1 MKQCI
6 ENPNDVKWE
15 EFWAERLENK
25 VNKDWDKAAPGFY
38 KRTRKDDYQDAL
50 FDKLILDEND
60 SVLDVG
66 CGEGSVT
73 IPMAKRVKK
82 VIGLDSSPKML
93 EYLEKRAL
101 DNKIDNIESILKP
114 IEEIKYD
121 EIGDVDVVVCSRS
134 LNGIIPIRE
143 VLMELDKIA
152 NKYVF
157 ITIFGPENKKIEK
170 DFDKELGIKTEDFP
184 DYNYF
189 FNILFNMGIYAN
201 IERFDLN
208 NYREYDS
215 IEDAMDNGKF
225 RLDLYSDDEKA
236 LLKEYLERILTK
248 DEKTGKY
255 YNVKDKADWIM
266 VWWKKEKKIK

>member
-6 ENPNDVKWE
+6 ENPNDVDWVG
-15 EFWAERLENK
+15 FWAERLSTK
-25 VNKDWDKAAPGFY
+25 VDKDWDKAAPGFF
-38 KRTRKDDYQDAL
+38 KRTRKDDYQTAL

-60 SVLDVG
+60 TVLDVG

-73 IPMAKRVKK
+73 IPIAKRVKK
-82 VIGLDSSPKML
+82 VIGVDSSPKML
-93 EYLEKRAL
+93 EYLEKRA
-101 DNKIDNIESILKP
+101 DENNISNVETILKP
-114 IEEIKYD
+114 IEEISYN

-134 LNGIIPIRE
+134 LNGIVPIDK
-143 VLMELDKIA
+143 VLLELDKIA

-157 ITIFGPENKKIEK
+157 ITIFGPENKKIER
-170 DFDKELGIKTEDFP
+170 DFDREIGIKTEDFP

-189 FNILFNMGIYAN
+189 FNILFNLGIYAN

-208 NYREYDS
+208 NYREYES
-215 IEDAMDNGKF
+215 IDDAADNGKF
-225 RLDLYSDDEKA
+225 RVDLYSDEEKE
-236 LLKEYLERILTK
+236 LLKKYLERILTY

-266 VWWKKEKKIK
+266 VWWKK

>member
-1 MKQCI
+1 MRQCI
-6 ENPNDVKWE
+6 ENPNDVKWAD
-15 EFWAERLENK
+15 FWAERLSGK
-25 VNKDWDKAAPGFY
+25 VNKNWDDAAPGFY
-38 KRTRKDDYQDAL
+38 KRTRKEDYNTAL

-60 SVLDVG
+60 TVLDVG

-73 IPMAKRVKK
+73 VPLAQKVKK
-82 VIGLDSSPKML
+82 VIGIDSSPKML
-93 EYLEKRAL
+93 EYLEKRAK
-101 DNKIDNIESILKP
+101 DNAINNIETILKP
-114 IEEIKYD
+114 IEDIRYD

-134 LNGIIPIRE
+134 LNAIIPIE
-143 VLMELDKIA
+143 ETLAELDKIA

-170 DFDKELGIKTEDFP
+170 DFDRELGIKTEDFP

-208 NYREYDS
+208 NYREYGS
-215 IEDAMDNGKF
+215 IEEAMDNGKF
-225 RLDLYSDDEKA
+225 RLDLYSDEEKE
-236 LLKEYLERILTK
+236 LLKKYLERVLTF
-248 DEKTGKY
+248 DEKSKKY

-266 VWWKKEKKIK
+266 VWWKK

>member
-6 ENPNDVKWE
+6 ENPNDVDWLG
-15 EFWAERLENK
+15 FWAERLSTK
-25 VNKDWDKAAPGFY
+25 VDKDWDKAAPGFY
-38 KRTRKDDYQDAL
+38 KRTKKDDYQAAL
-50 FDKLILDEND
+50 FEKLILDEND
-60 SVLDVG
+60 TVLDVG

-73 IPMAKRVKK
+73 IPIAKRVKK
-82 VIGLDSSPKML
+82 VIGVDSSPKML
-93 EYLEKRAL
+93 EYLEKRA
-101 DNKIDNIESILKP
+101 NENHIDNIETILKP
-114 IEEIKYD
+114 IEDIKYS

-134 LNGIIPIRE
+134 LNGIIPIDE
-143 VLMELDKIA
+143 VLLELDKIA

-170 DFDKELGIKTEDFP
+170 DFDKEIGIKTEDFP

-189 FNILFNMGIYAN
+189 FNILFNLGIYAN

-215 IEDAMDNGKF
+215 IDDAADNGKF
-225 RLDLYSDDEKA
+225 RADLYTDEQKK
-236 LLKEYLERILTK
+236 LLKKYLERILTY
-248 DEKTGKY
+248 DEETKKY

-266 VWWKKEKKIK
+266 VWWKK

>member
-6 ENPNDVKWE
+6 ENPNEVKWE
-15 EFWAERLENK
+15 KFWSERLEGK
-25 VNKDWDKAAPGFY
+25 VNKNWDDAAPGFY
-38 KRTRKDDYQDAL
+38 KRTKKEDYQQAL
-50 FDKLILDEND
+50 FDMLKLDENNT
-60 SVLDVG
+60 VLDVG

-73 IPMAKRVKK
+73 VPLAKRVKK
-82 VIGLDSSPKML
+82 VIGVDSSPKML
-93 EYLEKRAL
+93 EYLEKRAA
-101 DNKIDNIESILKP
+101 DNNIGNIETILKP
-114 IEEIKYD
+114 IEEITYD

-134 LNGIIPIRE
+134 LNGIIPITD
-143 VLMELDKIA
+143 VLRELDKIA

-189 FNILFNMGIYAN
+189 FNILYNMGIYAN

-208 NYREYDS
+208 NYRQYDS
-215 IEDAMDNGKF
+215 IDEAIDNGKF
-225 RLDLYSDDEKA
+225 RLDLYTDEQKK
-236 LLKEYLERILTK
+236 LLRDYLERILTY
-248 DEKTGKY
+248 DEETGKY

-266 VWWKKEKKIK
+266 IWWKK

>member
-6 ENPNDVKWE
+6 ENPNDVDWLG
-15 EFWAERLENK
+15 FWAERLATK
-25 VNKDWDKAAPGFY
+25 VDKDWDKAAPGFF
-38 KRTRKDDYQDAL
+38 KRTRKEDYQTAL
-50 FDKLILDEND
+50 FDKLILDED
-60 SVLDVG
+60 DVVLDVG

-73 IPMAKRVKK
+73 IPIAKRVKK

-93 EYLEKRAL
+93 EYLEKRAE
-101 DNKIDNIESILKP
+101 DNDITNIETVLKP
-114 IEEIKYD
+114 IEEIRYD

-134 LNGIIPIRE
+134 LNGIIPIDV
-143 VLMELDKIA
+143 VLSELNKIA

-170 DFDKELGIKTEDFP
+170 DFDKEIGIKTEDFP

-215 IEDAMDNGKF
+215 IDDAVDNGKF
-225 RLDLYSDDEKA
+225 RLDLYSDEQKE
-236 LLKEYLERILTK
+236 LLKEYLERILTFDK
-248 DEKTGKY
+248 KTEKY

-266 VWWKKEKKIK
+266 VWWKK

>member
-6 ENPNDVKWE
+6 ENPNDVNWTG
-15 EFWAERLENK
+15 FWAERLESK
-25 VNKDWDKAAPGFY
+25 INKDWDKAAPGFF

-50 FDKLILDEND
+50 FDMLILDEND
-60 SVLDVG
+60 RVLDVG

-73 IPMAKRVKK
+73 LPLAKRVKK
-82 VIGLDSSPKML
+82 VIGVDSSPKML
-93 EYLEKRAL
+93 EYLEKRAK
-101 DNKIDNIESILKP
+101 DNDVTNIETILKP
-114 IEEIKYD
+114 IEEIRYE

-134 LNGIIPIRE
+134 LNGIIPIDE
-143 VLMELDKIA
+143 VLLELDKIA

-208 NYREYDS
+208 NYREYSS
-215 IEDAMDNGKF
+215 IEEAMDNGKF
-225 RLDLYSDDEKA
+225 RLDLYSDEEKE
-236 LLKEYLERILTK
+236 LLKEYLKRILTF
-248 DEKTGKY
+248 DNGKY

-266 VWWKKEKKIK
+266 VWWKK